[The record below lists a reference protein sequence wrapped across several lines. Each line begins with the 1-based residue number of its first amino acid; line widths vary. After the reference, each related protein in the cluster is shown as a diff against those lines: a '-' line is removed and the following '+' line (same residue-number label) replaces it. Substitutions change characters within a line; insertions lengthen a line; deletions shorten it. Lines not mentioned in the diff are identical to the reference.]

1 MKKWGLVIRVQEG
14 GPKRNAS
21 ADEQSKGSKMWYAI
35 QSNVSED
42 SNDKDTYHEG
52 TG

>member
-1 MKKWGLVIRVQEG
+1 MKKWGLVIRVQES
-14 GPKRNAS
+14 GPKRTAS
-21 ADEQSKGSKMWYAI
+21 TDEQSKGPKMWYAI